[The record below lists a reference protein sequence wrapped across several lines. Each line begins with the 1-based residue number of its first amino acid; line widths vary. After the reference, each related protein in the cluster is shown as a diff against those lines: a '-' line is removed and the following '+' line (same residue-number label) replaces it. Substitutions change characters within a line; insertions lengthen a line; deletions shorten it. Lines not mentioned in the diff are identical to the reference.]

1 MKKIKVLY
9 YIHGTYVNGGAFLS
23 AFEILKRLSNDDNFE
38 ILVVLVDSAK
48 TEVIEAIASSGLR
61 YEIVS
66 KWNFTIFGRF
76 LIGYLSF
83 NLVRLSFNISRDILL
98 SVITRGYFQK
108 VLEKFE
114 PDIIHF
120 NSSVLLPLCFH
131 LSSDDTKSIIHCR
144 EGFRPFP
151 LTKLRYKLLNLF
163 QSSVDRFICIS
174 EVEKMQLDSILGH
187 SNKTVVIS
195 NPVCNETSSTV
206 SEKKCM
212 AKSVAFFGG
221 YNDNKGCKEF
231 LIAVSNVKIPVNIFF
246 CGPEG
251 KDRAHINEIEE
262 LISKVEKN
270 KYCRFNRMGLVND
283 PLSVIS
289 RSDLVVVPHKKPH
302 FSRVIIESWSLQK
315 PVIAYRDLFTE
326 TLDSRSNNALVLVD
340 NYSIEGLTSAI
351 EEVLNSPDLAD
362 AKATKG
368 KKYWENNHMPEAV
381 FKQVVSV
388 YEELMKGRRIISEQ

>member
-1 MKKIKVLY
+1 MKKNKILY

-23 AFEILKRLSNDDNFE
+23 AFEILKRLSNDDRFE
-38 ILVVLVDSAK
+38 ILVVLVDSAE
-48 TEVIEAIASSGLR
+48 TEVIEAIASLGLH

-66 KWNFTIFGRF
+66 KWNFTILGRF
-76 LIGYLSF
+76 LIGYLSSG
-83 NLVRLSFNISRDILL
+83 LVRLSFNIFRDIYL

-108 VLEKFE
+108 AFEEFE

-120 NSSVLLPLCFH
+120 NSSVLLPLCF
-131 LSSDDTKSIIHCR
+131 LSNNNTKSIVHCR
-144 EGFRPFP
+144 EGFRPFY

-163 QSSVDRFICIS
+163 QSRVDRFICIS
-174 EVEKMQLDSILGH
+174 EVEKLQLDAILGH

-195 NPVCNETSSTV
+195 NPVCNEASSTV
-206 SEKKCM
+206 SEKKWM

-246 CGPEG
+246 CGPES

-270 KYCRFNRMGLVND
+270 KYCRFNRMGLVKD

-340 NYSIEGLTSAI
+340 NYSIEGLTLAI